1 MKENIVP
8 FRLVNIATTQF
19 ATIDTVS
26 IQEDSIDI
34 GVEYSFGI
42 NEENRIL
49 GCHSRF
55 QFLSNKNTFIILHV
69 SCEFEIE
76 SEAWLQFINK
86 ESKKITFPKLLVT
99 HLATIT
105 VGTARG
111 VLHTKTENTKFN
123 SYFLP
128 TIDVTQSIKSDI
140 SIEINQ

>member
-19 ATIDTVS
+19 ATIDSVS
-26 IQEDSIDI
+26 IQDDSIDI
-34 GVEYSFGI
+34 SVEYSFGI

-55 QFLSNKNTFIILHV
+55 LFLSNKNTFIILHV

-76 SEAWLQFINK
+76 LEAWSHFINQ
-86 ESKKITFPKLLVT
+86 ESKKITFPKLLGT

-128 TIDVTQSIKSDI
+128 TIDVTQSIISDI
-140 SIEINQ
+140 SLDIN